1 MLPLPTPATTIP
13 FAPRATA
20 QSIMSDDMSALAK
33 MMSTRGIEVTSV
45 LADTTLVIYG
55 NGNSIQRVLINLLD
69 NAMDACEKKGA
80 IKISTKE
87 CPASATKTAGVAI
100 EVADSGTGIPPQVL
114 PKIFELFV
122 TTKPPDRGTGLGLV
136 ICQEIIRAHGG
147 TISITSEVGEGT
159 NVNIYLPVEARST
172 PWPVTEGSDERPHLD
187 RG

>member
-1 MLPLPTPATTIP
+1 LVHDTLLLLQPV
-13 FAPRATA
+13 F
-20 QSIMSDDMSALAK
+20 QQ
-33 MMSTRGIEVTSV
+33 RGIEVTSV
-45 LADTTLVIYG
+45 LADPTLVIYG

-87 CPASATKTAGVAI
+87 CPASAAKAAGVAI

-172 PWPVTEGSDERPHLD
+172 PWPVTEGSDDRPHLD